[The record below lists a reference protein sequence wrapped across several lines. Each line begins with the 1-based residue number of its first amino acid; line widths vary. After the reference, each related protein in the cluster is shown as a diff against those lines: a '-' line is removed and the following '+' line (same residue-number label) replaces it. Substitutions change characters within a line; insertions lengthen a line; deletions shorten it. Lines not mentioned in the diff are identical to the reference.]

1 MLPLVPQAHKAT
13 DASGGTPLAAEP
25 AMLKLLHDEVIHPA
39 GSEIGHLDTAEN
51 GQDVLIDDA
60 QVVGVAGRFY
70 TQFR

>member
-13 DASGGTPLAAEP
+13 DASGGTPLAV
-25 AMLKLLHDEVIHPA
+25 LKLLHDKVIHPA
-39 GSEIGHLDTAEN
+39 GSQIGHADAAEN
-51 GQDVLIDDA
+51 RQNVLVDNA